1 MARWQS
7 FGGQFSLRTIASGQ
21 LSLGESVQGTIV
33 WGVNFPWGQLSLG
46 AVVWEATIRGA
57 IIQGAIVWEGV
68 MTGEFSSGA
77 IVLEP
82 GFYWGAILHNV
93 FLEGAILRMSFLREH
108 F

>member
-1 MARWQS
+1 MAIFW
-7 FGGQFSLRTIASGQ
+7 
-21 LSLGESVQGTIV
+21 GTIFLEDNCLGATILGGKCPGNNCL
-33 WGVNFPWGQLSLG
+33 GVNFPWGQLSLV